1 VDGTTAI
8 LNHDDALLETNQT
21 YTAENEVVFTSN
33 LGKGDWID
41 CKWTTLRRENKTNFK
56 RNR

>member
-1 VDGTTAI
+1 MLSEYHVVEA
-8 LNHDDALLETNQT
+8 NKP
-21 YTAENEVVFTSN
+21 YFSTAENEVVIASN

-41 CKWTTLRRENKTNFK
+41 CKWTTLRIGENKTNFK